1 MRVWTQRRRV
11 RSMAAMAGAASLLA
25 LGFASPVDAARI
37 KSSFMPVGEAVE
49 PPFGYFDYCHRLD
62 SDCVEYGQATRGER
76 QAEIN
81 SNYWDLV
88 FGAGPVGAST
98 AADDRFSSS
107 WAVADLTPEQWRE
120 VAEINLRVNREIA
133 PVADDAQFGRRDFWT
148 LPFLRR
154 QQPEGD
160 CEDYVLAKRR
170 ELIALGVPEGALSI
184 AIGRTNRREVHA
196 VLLIAT
202 PGGEFVLDN
211 RSSWVSRWYDL
222 NYRWDRRQVPGSQR
236 WARVSA

>member
-1 MRVWTQRRRV
+1 MRVWTQQRRI
-11 RSMAAMAGAASLLA
+11 RSMAIMAGAVSALA
-25 LGFASPVDAARI
+25 LAFGPAADAARL

-62 SDCVEYGQATRGER
+62 ADCAEYGLAKGPER
-76 QAEIN
+76 EAEIN
-81 SNYWDLV
+81 SSYWDLV
-88 FGAGPVGAST
+88 FGGAAT
-98 AADDRFSSS
+98 ASRVADDRLSSS
-107 WAVADLTPEQWRE
+107 WAVADLTPEQWQE
-120 VAEINLRVNREIA
+120 VAAINLRVNREIM
-133 PVADDAQFGRRDFWT
+133 PVSDEDQFGRRDFWAA
-148 LPFLRR
+148 PFFRR
-154 QQPEGD
+154 AQPEGD

-170 ELIALGVPEGALSI
+170 ELIAAGVPEGALSI

-202 PGGEFVLDN
+202 PGGEYVLDN

-236 WARVSA
+236 WARVKS